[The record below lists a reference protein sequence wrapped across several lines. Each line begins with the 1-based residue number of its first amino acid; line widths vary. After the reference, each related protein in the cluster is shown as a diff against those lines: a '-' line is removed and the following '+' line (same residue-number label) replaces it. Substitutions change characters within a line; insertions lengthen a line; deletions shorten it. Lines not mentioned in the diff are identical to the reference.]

1 MRYWI
6 NIQKKLLAV
15 ILISLPAISNANS
28 IDFPALDIENNSG
41 GATLTDTEFNIDAT
55 AFAIV
60 FADLSII
67 DIPDQTFTL
76 TSTGSIDSTTI
87 DVGYF
92 SGTFDAGSLLTGSFT
107 DLTVGHFGDGSGTF
121 NGDVVFTGGSLAG
134 GLAGGRIT
142 GSFTASSVDAKI
154 GAVVPVPAAVW
165 LFGSGMI
172 GLIAVARRKAA

>member
-6 NIQKKLLAV
+6 NLNRKLLAV

-41 GATLTDTEFNIDAT
+41 GAALTDSAFSIDAT

-60 FADLSII
+60 FADMSFI

-76 TSTGSIDSTTI
+76 TSTGSIDTTTADI
-87 DVGYF
+87 GYF
-92 SGTFDAGSLLTGSFT
+92 SGSFDAGSLLTGSFT
-107 DLTVGHFGDGSGTF
+107 NLFVGHFGDGTGSF
-121 NGDVVFTGGSLAG
+121 NGDVIFTGGSLAG
-134 GLAGGRIT
+134 GLPGGRIT
-142 GSFTASSVDAKI
+142 GSFTTTSVDAKI

-165 LFGSGMI
+165 LFGSGLV